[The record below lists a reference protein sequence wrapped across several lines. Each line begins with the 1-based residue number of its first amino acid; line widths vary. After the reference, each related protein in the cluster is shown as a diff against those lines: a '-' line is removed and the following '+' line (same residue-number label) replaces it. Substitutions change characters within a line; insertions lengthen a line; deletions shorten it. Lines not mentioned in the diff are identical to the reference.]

1 MGYICCSNLGR
12 PRSRSYAST
21 HFKQLLKDNNLPD
34 IKWHDLRRT
43 YCTLLLKNDFSPKAV
58 SKMMGHSKELIT
70 VDIYGDNKEIIED
83 CLEELEPYIDEV
95 IPKEKEYDFSED
107 VDYIIALE
115 DYIKD
120 LKILHEFCKIA

>member
-1 MGYICCSNLGR
+1 
-12 PRSRSYAST
+12 
-21 HFKQLLKDNNLPD
+21 
-34 IKWHDLRRT
+34 
-43 YCTLLLKNDFSPKAV
+43 
-58 SKMMGHSKELIT
+58 MMGHSKELIT

-120 LKILHEFCKIA
+120 LKILHEFCKIAI

>member
-1 MGYICCSNLGR
+1 M
-12 PRSRSYAST
+12 SRCVTPT
-21 HFKQLLKDNNLPD
+21 HFKQLLKDNNLTD

-43 YCTLLLKNDFSPKAV
+43 YCTLLLQNDFSPKAV

-120 LKILHEFCKIA
+120 LKILHEFCKIAI